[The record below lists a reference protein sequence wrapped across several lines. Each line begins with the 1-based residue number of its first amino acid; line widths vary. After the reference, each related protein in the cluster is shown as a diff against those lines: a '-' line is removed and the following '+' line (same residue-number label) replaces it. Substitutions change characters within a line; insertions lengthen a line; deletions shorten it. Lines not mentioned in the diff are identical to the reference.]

1 MKNILSVWCP
11 VTLERWD
18 SLMRL
23 NNILGGNN
31 TFLFPS
37 KHSFQSWMLL
47 PVLIYKMNVMF
58 VLILKELQDYIF
70 KHILLR

>member
-1 MKNILSVWCP
+1 
-11 VTLERWD
+11 
-18 SLMRL
+18 MRL
-23 NNILGGNN
+23 NNILGGDN